1 MAVANNDYDAKVR
14 AAMDNLRSAIADT
27 RNQLNSYR
35 QRNQPS
41 AELLQ
46 HLQDKASSGDLGADM
61 QALADLVA
69 SGQETWMN
77 LFTTATANS
86 ALLHSHLDRMYAE
99 HGAAVR
105 AALQGDASFDRGDD
119 LYK

>member
-69 SGQETWMN
+69 SGRETWMN
-77 LFTTATANS
+77 LFTTDTANS

-105 AALQGDASFDRGDD
+105 AALQSDASFDRGDD